1 MYIYIR
7 VLVRVSEFFSYLV
20 KVLSSFKKKKRNV
33 RRSRKKYLRL
43 CDLVVVACSRA
54 FPKRKKIV
62 GHRHILCLW
71 PCS

>member
-33 RRSRKKYLRL
+33 RRSRKKILATVRL
-43 CDLVVVACSRA
+43 GCGRLLSCFSEKEKNRR
-54 FPKRKKIV
+54 P
-62 GHRHILCLW
+62 
-71 PCS
+71 